1 MKQKIIISALFA
13 FSYFTNYSQT
23 NILHLNIGS
32 HNETN
37 DAQFGVNYNTNYTT
51 IKNKILE
58 IADSINANGAK
69 WNMQVESNF
78 IKAVIQQ
85 DAAATS
91 NSDLIQFLDN
101 LSYVEIDPHNHLD
114 TIASMNP
121 NYNPYNYADLA
132 HLLDSCG
139 LSTRT
144 NVGGF
149 TYLNTDWTTSDE
161 NWTLWKNGL
170 QGRSFPWYTW
180 TPTMLWGG
188 GTGNHTNDPMPL
200 GVWHP
205 AGATA
210 LSFLNNSPTNL
221 LDMGNGCNWLLSDST
236 DVPAL
241 IAEIGSYIATFNSTS
256 ASTNTFYTASVMF
269 NFRNIL
275 ATNTVNK
282 ISEFLRGMKPYVTNN
297 QVVWETLS
305 EKRTA
310 WLSTHNNSTDNFI
323 KKCSDI
329 VLGIND
335 EMENNFISFYPN
347 PTNQSITIESKD
359 DIKNIQI
366 YNLTGSIVLNE
377 NSSNDTTKTL
387 NLQSIKNGVYFLQIT
402 TSKNRTTKKII
413 VNH

>member
-1 MKQKIIISALFA
+1 
-13 FSYFTNYSQT
+13 
-23 NILHLNIGS
+23 
-32 HNETN
+32 
-37 DAQFGVNYNTNYTT
+37 
-51 IKNKILE
+51 
-58 IADSINANGAK
+58 
-69 WNMQVESNF
+69 MQVESNF

-297 QVVWETLS
+297 QVIWETLS